1 MLTSF
6 WLLKLT
12 NVSPSQ
18 TDYSHTTSMVEG
30 TGAEMRPAV
39 VSGIVTGDA
48 LVSLLGSFRK
58 GVFGRR
64 ASTGSDV
71 FSL

>member
-1 MLTSF
+1 MILPRAFFASVFTIA
-6 WLLKLT
+6 
-12 NVSPSQ
+12 VHSPLW
-18 TDYSHTTSMVEG
+18 HEKG
-30 TGAEMRPAV
+30 TGAEVRPAV
-39 VSGIVTGDA
+39 VSGIVTGDVP
-48 LVSLLGSFRK
+48 VSLLGSFRK

>member
-1 MLTSF
+1 MILSRAFFASVFTIA
-6 WLLKLT
+6 
-12 NVSPSQ
+12 VHSPLW
-18 TDYSHTTSMVEG
+18 HEKG